1 MVDAR
6 QVPHLAVAVAVA
18 VSQTH
23 SFYLLNINIVT
34 IQMSAFIDYSKFV
47 PKDSNIAWEP
57 IPWQD
62 PWVKMVKSLGTTPGA
77 TKQAVLQKTPENH
90 VALRKTEVVA
100 TEAEKAAF
108 VDSMGSLV
116 GDTEEAP
123 AEAVAGKKKGRPKGS
138 KESEETKNLK
148 AKAKDLAKIIRAQEH
163 PTSPANTAV
172 QKRRAAIEAKKEAQ
186 HAAQKAES
194 SAVKRKA
201 VREAVVGAHLGPGQN
216 PAWQTASSGHDSGD
230 TDKKK
235 SKGKRSS
242 KKGKKGVA
250 FAVGGGGPER
260 TGPGYVPSGNA
271 IPRTPAKGK
280 RRGGAVAVTLDLDD
294 D

>member
-1 MVDAR
+1 
-6 QVPHLAVAVAVA
+6 
-18 VSQTH
+18 
-23 SFYLLNINIVT
+23 
-34 IQMSAFIDYSKFV
+34 MSAFIDYSKFV

-138 KESEETKNLK
+138 KESEEAKTLK
-148 AKAKDLAKIIRAQEH
+148 AKAKDLARILRAQEH
-163 PTSPANTAV
+163 PSPANTAV

-216 PAWQTASSGHDSGD
+216 PAWQTASSGHDSGE
-230 TDKKK
+230 TDDQKG
-235 SKGKRSS
+235 KGKRSS
-242 KKGKKGVA
+242 KKGKKKGVA
-250 FAVGGGGPER
+250 FAVGGGGAER

-271 IPRTPAKGK
+271 IPRTPAAKGK
-280 RRGGAVAVTLDLDD
+280 RGGGGVAVTLNLDD